1 MKDQGRAPFVVR
13 PRGEIDLASAPRLHR
28 ELTCALDTHQNVLL
42 DLSQVT
48 FMDCS
53 GLGALV
59 QARNQ
64 ADRTG
69 GRLALRGV
77 GHPVARL
84 LRLTG
89 LTGRLGPVP

>member
-1 MKDQGRAPFVVR
+1 MPDQGQAPFVVR
-13 PRGEIDLASAPRLHR
+13 ARGEIDLDAAPRLRR
-28 ELTCALDTHQNVLL
+28 ELTRALDAHREVLL

-48 FMDCS
+48 DCS

-69 GRLALRGV
+69 GRRVLRGV
-77 GHPVARL
+77 GHPARL

-89 LTGRLGPVP
+89 LTGRLGPTF